1 MKLILESWRNY
12 VAEEK
17 EKKCPKCGKSPCVC
31 PKKEEVNEEDLSLKD
46 AVDAEEEGE
55 SDRVEMEE
63 TNIAQQSQKDM
74 AQARKDVSFGT
85 SPEEKEEVSKL
96 TSMIIAFS
104 KKKDLTK
111 GRVAKL
117 IDLLKQEMI
126 KQAKLSAEPEEP
138 MEEEK
143 IKNPG
148 KYMGGDRQK
157 AGVDDDGDG
166 VPNKADKNPKDGSKK

>member
-1 MKLILESWRNY
+1 MKNMKLILESWRNY

-63 TNIAQQSQKDM
+63 
-74 AQARKDVSFGT
+74 
-85 SPEEKEEVSKL
+85 
-96 TSMIIAFS
+96 
-104 KKKDLTK
+104 
-111 GRVAKL
+111 
-117 IDLLKQEMI
+117 
-126 KQAKLSAEPEEP
+126 
-138 MEEEK
+138 EK

-148 KYMGGDRQK
+148 KYMGGDRQQ

-166 VPNKADKNPKDGSKK
+166 IPNKADKNPKDGSKK